1 MKSYRI
7 DELEELQGLVRE
19 FFEKYLNRVEE
30 SDNGKEFHPIMLS
43 CSRAMMIK
51 PLDELLDKMASLSG
65 AARRE

>member
-1 MKSYRI
+1 MNEQ
-7 DELEELQGLVRE
+7 DELKSLVKE

-30 SDNGKEFHPIMLS
+30 SDGGKEFHPIFIS
-43 CSRAMMIK
+43 CCRAMMSK

>member
-1 MKSYRI
+1 MNEQ
-7 DELEELQGLVRE
+7 DELKSLVKE